1 MLSRVAETI
10 YWMSRYIERAE
21 DMTRILAVNFLAQLD
36 APQADTALA
45 WHPIVS
51 ITGDWALFDE
61 HFAESNARHVTE
73 FFLWHPAN
81 QNAVMSCIHRARE
94 NARVVREQITVE
106 MWEHINRLYFYVR
119 DVSREDVVASPVAF
133 FRAIRDGSQAFQG
146 ITHATLT
153 HGDAFEFIE
162 LGKHHERAS
171 QTVRILNVKFATAL
185 ALEDGSPEATLQL
198 IAMLKSCSA
207 FEPFR
212 RAHASQI
219 QANRV
224 ADFLLLNRE
233 FPRAVAFCLQ
243 SCLRALQNLSTD
255 SLRAGSPAG
264 ALRVIGRMASDL
276 DYVDIQDLLRDDLHA
291 YMIELLGRLD
301 LAGHEIS
308 RSFFNTQVILPD
320 PRQQQAQ
327 QQQ

>member
-1 MLSRVAETI
+1 MLSRVAESL

-45 WHPIVS
+45 WHPIVA
-51 ITGDWALFDE
+51 ITGDEELFNE
-61 HFAESNARHVTE
+61 HFFESNAKHVTE
-73 FFLWHPAN
+73 FFLWHPSN
-81 QNAVMSCIHRARE
+81 PNAVMSCIARARE
-94 NARVVREQITVE
+94 NARAVREQITVE
-106 MWEHINRLYFYVR
+106 MWEHLNRLYFYVR
-119 DVSREDVVASPVAF
+119 DVERADVLASPDAL
-133 FRAIRDGSQAFQG
+133 FREIRNGSQAFQG

-153 HGDAFEFIE
+153 HGEAFEFIE
-162 LGKHHERAS
+162 LGKYHERAA
-171 QTVRILNVKFATAL
+171 QTIRILDVKFAAARAMT
-185 ALEDGSPEATLQL
+185 DGSPEATLQL

-219 QANRV
+219 QAYRV

-233 FPRAVAFCLQ
+233 FPRAVAYCLQ
-243 SCLRALQNLSTD
+243 SSLRALQNLSSDAPRLAT
-255 SLRAGSPAG
+255 PTG

-276 DYVDIQDLLRDDLHA
+276 DYVDIHELLRDDLHS
-291 YMIELLGRLD
+291 YLIDLLVRLD
-301 LAGHEIS
+301 LAGNEIT
-308 RSFFNTQVILPD
+308 RTFFNTQVILPD

>member
-1 MLSRVAETI
+1 MLSRVAESL

-45 WHPIVS
+45 WHPIVA
-51 ITGDWALFDE
+51 ITGDEELFNE
-61 HFAESNARHVTE
+61 HFFESNAKHVTE
-73 FFLWHPAN
+73 FFLWHPSN
-81 QNAVMSCIHRARE
+81 QNAVMSCIARARE
-94 NARVVREQITVE
+94 NARAVREQITVE

-119 DVSREDVVASPVAF
+119 DVDRADVLASPDAL
-133 FRAIRDGSQAFQG
+133 FREIRNGSQAFQG

-153 HGDAFEFIE
+153 HGEAFEFIE
-162 LGKHHERAS
+162 LGKYHERAS
-171 QTVRILNVKFATAL
+171 QTIRILDVKFAA
-185 ALEDGSPEATLQL
+185 ARAMIDGSPEATLQL

-219 QANRV
+219 QAYRV

-233 FPRAVAFCLQ
+233 FPRAVAYCLQ
-243 SCLRALQNLSTD
+243 GSLRALQNLSSDAPRLAT
-255 SLRAGSPAG
+255 PTG
-264 ALRVIGRMASDL
+264 ALRVIGRMSSDL
-276 DYVDIQDLLRDDLHA
+276 DYVDIHELLRDDLHS
-291 YMIELLGRLD
+291 YLIDLLVRLD
-301 LAGHEIS
+301 LAGNEIT
-308 RSFFNTQVILPD
+308 RTFFNTQVILPD

>member
-1 MLSRVAETI
+1 MLSRVAESL

-45 WHPIVS
+45 WHPIVA
-51 ITGDWALFDE
+51 ITGDEELFNE
-61 HFAESNARHVTE
+61 HFFESNAKHVTE
-73 FFLWHPAN
+73 FFLWHPSN
-81 QNAVMSCIHRARE
+81 QNAVMSCIARARE
-94 NARVVREQITVE
+94 NARAVREQITVE

-119 DVSREDVVASPVAF
+119 DVDRADVLASPDAL
-133 FRAIRDGSQAFQG
+133 FREIRNGSQAFQG

-153 HGDAFEFIE
+153 HGEAFEFIE
-162 LGKHHERAS
+162 LGKYHERAS
-171 QTVRILNVKFATAL
+171 QTIRILDVKFAA
-185 ALEDGSPEATLQL
+185 ARAMIDGSPEATLQL

-219 QANRV
+219 QAYRV

-233 FPRAVAFCLQ
+233 FPRAVAYCLQ
-243 SCLRALQNLSTD
+243 GSLRALQNLSSDAPRLAT
-255 SLRAGSPAG
+255 PTG
-264 ALRVIGRMASDL
+264 ALRVIGRMSSDL
-276 DYVDIQDLLRDDLHA
+276 DYVDIHELLRDDLHA
-291 YMIELLGRLD
+291 YLIDLLVRLD
-301 LAGHEIS
+301 LAGNEIT
-308 RSFFNTQVILPD
+308 RTFFNTQVILPD